1 MQNALR
7 FLMKKKDKKFLS
19 SEQNLFFFIRNL
31 REFLHLVFADNFKS
45 EYEGNFK
52 LDGTALR
59 LHSALRFERLKIIH
73 FFKNQ
78 GQFLIRWQCPWQ
90 FRFEGNAFLC

>member
-1 MQNALR
+1 M
-7 FLMKKKDKKFLS
+7 
-19 SEQNLFFFIRNL
+19 EQNLHFFIRNL
-31 REFLHLVFADNFKS
+31 RAFCIYFLQVIRS

-59 LHSALRFERLKIIH
+59 LHSALRFERLKRIH

-78 GQFLIRWQCPWQ
+78 GQFVIRW
-90 FRFEGNAFLC
+90 